1 MPVGINQQYRATQV
15 FTALINTINEV
26 FPLFAEI
33 LEIMASVSLLII
45 LLLMTFEIVFQRD
58 YESLSE
64 SNGQLL
70 TGVIPLQSAA
80 LLFVIW
86 SKVLEL

>member
-1 MPVGINQQYRATQV
+1 
-15 FTALINTINEV
+15 
-26 FPLFAEI
+26 LFAEI
-33 LEIMASVSLLII
+33 LEIMAPDSLLII
-45 LLLMTFEIVFQRD
+45 LLLIVFQTVFQRD
-58 YESLSE
+58 YECLSE

-70 TGVIPLQSAA
+70 REVIPLQSAA

>member
-1 MPVGINQQYRATQV
+1 
-15 FTALINTINEV
+15 
-26 FPLFAEI
+26 
-33 LEIMASVSLLII
+33 MAPDSLLII
-45 LLLMTFEIVFQRD
+45 LLLIVFQTVFQRD
-58 YESLSE
+58 YECLSE

-70 TGVIPLQSAA
+70 REVIPLQSAA